1 MTTQPPPRQNSVG
14 QDRVRVDGPL
24 KVTGTAP
31 YAYEQPAENPAYLFA
46 LTSEIAL
53 GEIEE
58 IDESAARAVPG
69 VLDILTHK
77 NAGRLVPAVK
87 ELYILQ
93 SPKISY
99 RDQYIGAVVAE
110 SLEIARH
117 AASLVRV
124 KYREDAHDARF
135 QVGHPGTYKPAFVNG
150 FMRPDT
156 KKGDVEAAL
165 RGAEVVVDEIYTTP
179 QENHNPLEA
188 HSMIAVWEKEALGG
202 VLSVLGERPH
212 LTVYDSTQ
220 GASVARAMLASILGK
235 LPGQVEIISPYVGG
249 AFGSK
254 GFPHAPLPLVVLA
267 AQLVPGR
274 PVKYMLTRQ
283 EMFAHVGYRPETHQH
298 IRLGAGQDGKLS
310 AISHEVTETT
320 GKLREYAEQ
329 TASPT
334 RVMYAAENRLT
345 SHRLVPLDI
354 GVGTFMRAP
363 GEFPGMFG
371 LETALDELAVK
382 LGMDP
387 IEVRILNEPDKDPE
401 DDKPFST
408 RNLIG
413 CLREG
418 ARLFGWD
425 NRPGVGERVEGE
437 WQIGY
442 GVAAATYPNQSQ
454 SAVPTYAKVRYEGG
468 QYVVSIAAADIG
480 TGAWTILGQ
489 MAADALGVDV
499 EQVRME
505 IGSSDLPFATLA
517 GGSTGTFTW
526 GGAIAVACVLF
537 RDKYGDTP
545 PEGAEMRGQHQVHK
559 DAGKFSRHAFG
570 AHFAEVGVSRVTGEI
585 RVRRMLGVYAA
596 GRIINPRTANSQF
609 IGGMTMGISGALHE
623 ESVVDPR
630 FGHVVNHSLA
640 DYHIAAHADVPDIQA
655 RWLDEFD
662 PYYGPQGA
670 KGIGEIGIVGVPAAI
685 GNAIYNATGKRLR
698 GLPFTPD
705 KLLSVTHCDP
715 SC

>member
-1 MTTQPPPRQNSVG
+1 MTPNSQPRQHSVG

-31 YAYEQPAENPAYLFA
+31 YAYEQRVENPAYLFA
-46 LTSEIAL
+46 LTSDIAK
-53 GEIEE
+53 GEVSR
-58 IDESAARAVPG
+58 IDASAALALPG
-69 VLDILTHK
+69 VLAVLTHE
-77 NAGRLVPAVK
+77 NAPRLVPAVK

-93 SPKISY
+93 SPKVWY
-99 RDQYIGAVVAE
+99 RNQYVGAVVAE
-110 SLEIARH
+110 TPEIARY

-124 KYREDAHDARF
+124 DYREEAHDAEFR
-135 QVGHPGTYKPAFVNG
+135 VEHPEKYRPAFVNG
-150 FMRPDT
+150 FMRTDT

-165 RGAEVVVDEIYTTP
+165 SGAEVVLDEVYTTP
-179 QENHNPLEA
+179 QENHNPMEA
-188 HSMIAVWEKEALGG
+188 HSMIALWDREALGG
-202 VLSVLGERPH
+202 AFSLLGERPH

-220 GASVARAMLASILGK
+220 GASVTRALLASVLGK

-254 GFPHAPLPLVVLA
+254 GYPHAPLLLVTLA
-267 AQLVPGR
+267 AQLVAGR

-298 IRLGAGQDGKLS
+298 IRLGAGRDGTLR
-310 AISHEVTETT
+310 AIAHEVTETT

-329 TASPT
+329 TASAT

-371 LETALDELAVK
+371 LETAMDELAEK

-387 IEVRILNEPDKDPE
+387 IELRVLNEPDQDPE

-408 RNLIG
+408 RNLVA

-418 ARLFGWD
+418 ANIFGWE
-425 NRPGVGERVEGE
+425 NRPAVAERQEGE

-454 SAVPTYAKVRYEGG
+454 AATPTWARVRYEGG
-468 QYVVSIAAADIG
+468 LYVVGIAASDLG

-489 MAADALGVDV
+489 IAADALDVDV
-499 EQVRME
+499 EQVRMD

-526 GGAIAVACVLF
+526 GGAVSVACIQF
-537 RDKYGDTP
+537 RDKYGKHP
-545 PEGAEMRGQHQVHK
+545 PEGAEMRGRHQMPK
-559 DAGKFSRHAFG
+559 DANKFSRHAFG
-570 AHFAEVGVSRVTGEI
+570 AHFAEVAVSRVTGEI
-585 RVRRMLGVYAA
+585 RVRRLLGVYAA
-596 GRIINPRTANSQF
+596 GRIINPRTANSQL
-609 IGGMTMGISGALHE
+609 IGGMTMGLSGALHE

-655 RWLDEFD
+655 RWLEEFD

-670 KGIGEIGIVGVPAAI
+670 KGIGEIGVVGLPAAI

-705 KLLSVTHCDP
+705 KLL
-715 SC
+715 